1 MKINYSKQGLQGRD
15 REDVFVKGI
24 EGLFDAIH
32 IPDVQERAEAYLRT
46 LSHHVF
52 TLECRRALV
61 KTSKDIAVRR
71 YPSHLFRLYLDAL
84 PHALV
89 RNDSAQRSKATE
101 IVKSIIHGIVPIA
114 NGMRLPHN
122 DLMFPLHQVSGC
134 FTALCYQETWIR
146 KEIGCTGIM
155 IIATI
160 PEVGEKWTSVRDVDL
175 IRTLLH
181 LLKDLPH
188 DPPRNVSNVLDI
200 LMHILRIAIRPTPP
214 MEPSLPTPNKIPYLI
229 TLFFSELSSAHPVV
243 RKAVHSCI
251 VMISELTGK
260 SIYDILRPHRDRA
273 LTALF
278 TKPLRA
284 LPHPIVIGQIEA
296 IRYCLCLNP
305 PLPDLSEELLR
316 LLHEALALADMEDSQ
331 LVARNNV
338 RQSTIEVT
346 NLRVACIKL
355 LTASMPLTDFFA
367 KQSQTRTRRECF
379 LTLPL

>member
-1 MKINYSKQGLQGRD
+1 MQGRD
-15 REDVFVKGI
+15 REDIFVKGV

-32 IPDVQERAEAYLRT
+32 IPDIQERAEAYLRT

-71 YPSHLFRLYLDAL
+71 YPSHLFGLYLDAL
-84 PHALV
+84 PHALA
-89 RNDSAQRSKATE
+89 RNDAAQRTKATE

-114 NGMRLPHN
+114 NDMSLQHI

-134 FTALCYQETWIR
+134 FTALCFQEAWIR
-146 KEIGCTGIM
+146 KEAGCTGIM
-155 IIATI
+155 IIATT
-160 PEVGEKWTSVRDVDL
+160 PEVGEKWTSVRDIDL
-175 IRTLLH
+175 VRTLLH

-188 DPPRNVSNVLDI
+188 DPPRNVSNILDI
-200 LMHILRIAIRPTPP
+200 LMHILRIAIRPSPP
-214 MEPSLPTPNKIPYLI
+214 LDPSLPIPNKIPYLI
-229 TLFFSELSSAHPVV
+229 SIFFSELSSAHPVV

-251 VMISELTGK
+251 ELISELTGK
-260 SIYDILRPHRDRA
+260 TIYDLLRPHRERA

-284 LPHPIVIGQIEA
+284 LPHPIIIGQIEA
-296 IRYCLCLNP
+296 IRYCLCLTP
-305 PLPDLSEELLR
+305 PLPDLTEELLR
-316 LLHEALALADMEDSQ
+316 LLHETLALADLEDSQ

-338 RQSTIEVT
+338 RQSTIEAT

-367 KQSQTRTRRECF
+367 KQSQTRTR
-379 LTLPL
+379 